1 MIKKIS
7 IILICVLS
15 ILMTGCFNRTS
26 QNDNGKIYLNNK
38 YYNKGKFIKVD
49 KNDLNNIKNGNYI
62 LYTYNNYC
70 SLPVSC
76 EKVFQEFMSKYKID
90 FLSIP
95 FDEFKKT
102 DFYKSVK
109 YAPSVIIIENG
120 NIISYLDANSDIDLE
135 KYQDVNKFEEWLNNY
150 VNFSKKW
157 D

>member
-7 IILICVLS
+7 IILICILS

-26 QNDNGKIYLNNK
+26 QNDNSKIYLNNK

-135 KYQDVNKFEEWLNNY
+135 KYQDVNKFE
-150 VNFSKKW
+150 
-157 D
+157 

>member
-1 MIKKIS
+1 
-7 IILICVLS
+7 
-15 ILMTGCFNRTS
+15 MT
-26 QNDNGKIYLNNK
+26 
-38 YYNKGKFIKVD
+38 
-49 KNDLNNIKNGNYI
+49 
-62 LYTYNNYC
+62 
-70 SLPVSC
+70 
-76 EKVFQEFMSKYKID
+76 KYKID

-157 D
+157 G